1 VNVVAACSALGVSRA
16 TFYRRRKPV
25 EGPKGPRPKPARALS
40 EEERKRVLDVLHQK
54 RFVDQA
60 PRQVYARLLDDG
72 KYLCSTSTMYR
83 ILRGAGEIRERRNQ
97 VRHPV
102 YTKPELLATGP
113 NQVWSW
119 DITKLKGPRK
129 WEHYHLYVI
138 MDIFS
143 RCVVGWMI
151 AVRESEELAQRFIAD
166 TLRKHGISRDQLTI
180 HADRGSA
187 MTSKAVAQLLA
198 DLGVTRTHSRPHTS
212 NDNPYSEA
220 QFKTLKYHP
229 RFPERFGSLEDARSH
244 CREFFRWYNEEHYH
258 SGIALLPPGI
268 VHLGLAGEVIA
279 RRSEVLAA
287 ACEAHPER
295 FVKKRPTHPRL
306 PLAAWINPPTP
317 WPGSDNDL
325 QS

>member
-1 VNVVAACSALGVSRA
+1 
-16 TFYRRRKPV
+16 V
-25 EGPKGPRPKPARALS
+25 EGPKVPRPKPARALS
-40 EEERKRVLDVLHQK
+40 DEEQKRVLGVLHQK
-54 RFVDQA
+54 RFMDKP

-83 ILRGAGEIRERRNQ
+83 ILRGAEEIRERRNQ

-138 MDIFS
+138 IDIFS
-143 RCVVGWMI
+143 RCVVGWMV
-151 AVRESEELAQRFIAD
+151 AECESEVLAQRFIAE
-166 TLRKHGISRDQLTI
+166 TLSKHGISRDQLTI

-198 DLGVTRTHSRPHTS
+198 DMGVAKTHSRPHTS

-229 RFPERFGSLEDARSH
+229 KFPERFGSLEDARGY

-258 SGIALLPPGI
+258 SGLALLPPGI
-268 VHLGLAGEVIA
+268 VHLGLASEVIA
-279 RRSEVLAA
+279 RRSQVLAA
-287 ACEAHPER
+287 AYETHPER
-295 FVKKRPTHPRL
+295 FVRKRPTHPKL
-306 PLAAWINPPTP
+306 PAAAWINPPTP
-317 WPGSDNDL
+317 RPGSNNDL
-325 QS
+325 

>member
-25 EGPKGPRPKPARALS
+25 AGPKAPRPKPARTLS
-40 EEERKRVLDVLHQK
+40 EEERKRVLGVLHQK

-60 PRQVYARLLDDG
+60 PRQVYARLLDEG

-151 AVRESEELAQRFIAD
+151 AGRESEELARRFIAD
-166 TLRKHGISRDQLTI
+166 TLRKHGIAREQLTI

-198 DLGVTRTHSRPHTS
+198 DLGVTKTHSRPHTS

-229 RFPERFGSLEDARSH
+229 KFPERFGSLEDARSH
-244 CREFFRWYNEEHYH
+244 CREFFHWYNDEHYH

-279 RRSEVLAA
+279 HRSEVLGAA
-287 ACEAHPER
+287 YEAHPER

-306 PLAAWINPPTP
+306 PAAAWINPPTP
-317 WPGSDNDL
+317 WTGSDNDL

>member
-1 VNVVAACSALGVSRA
+1 MNVAAACSALGVSRA
-16 TFYRRRKPV
+16 TFYRRHKPV
-25 EGPKGPRPKPARALS
+25 EGPKAPRPKPARALS
-40 EEERKRVLDVLHQK
+40 EEEQERVLGVLHQK
-54 RFVDQA
+54 RFMDKA
-60 PRQVYARLLDDG
+60 PRQVYARLLDEG

-83 ILRGAGEIRERRNQ
+83 ILRGAEEIRERRNQ

-119 DITKLKGPRK
+119 DITKLKGPRR

-138 MDIFS
+138 IDIFS

-151 AVRESEELAQRFIAD
+151 AECESDVLAQRFIAE
-166 TLRKHGISRDQLTI
+166 TLSKHSTSRDQLTI

-198 DLGVTRTHSRPHTS
+198 DMGVAKTHSRPHTS

-229 RFPERFGSLEDARSH
+229 KFPERFGSLEDARSY

-258 SGIALLPPGI
+258 SGIALLTPGI
-268 VHLGLAGEVIA
+268 VHLGLAGAVIA
-279 RRSEVLAA
+279 RRSQVLAA
-287 ACEAHPER
+287 AYEAHPER
-295 FVKKRPTHPRL
+295 FVRNRPTHPRL
-306 PLAAWINPPTP
+306 PAAAWINPPTP
-317 WPGSDNDL
+317 GHGSDNDL
-325 QS
+325 

>member
-1 VNVVAACSALGVSRA
+1 M
-16 TFYRRRKPV
+16 
-25 EGPKGPRPKPARALS
+25 PRSKSARALS

-60 PRQVYARLLDDG
+60 PRQVYARLLDEG

-143 RCVVGWMI
+143 RCVVGWMV
-151 AVRESEELAQRFIAD
+151 AECESEVLAQRFIAE
-166 TLRKHGISRDQLTI
+166 TLSKHGISRDTLTI

-187 MTSKAVAQLLA
+187 MTSKGVAQLLA
-198 DLGVTRTHSRPHTS
+198 DMGVAKTHSRPHTS

-229 RFPERFGSLEDARSH
+229 KFPERFGSLEDARSH
-244 CREFFRWYNEEHYH
+244 SREFFRWYNEEHYH

-279 RRSEVLAA
+279 HRSEVLAA
-287 ACEAHPER
+287 AYEAHPER
-295 FVKKRPTHPRL
+295 FVKKRPAHPRL
-306 PLAAWINPPTP
+306 PAAAWINPPTS
-317 WPGSDNDL
+317 WSSSDSDL